1 LRRLI
6 HVPIVHGQ
14 ADLGPIRERVRQAYI
29 EKGGEAAWKA
39 SREALAEFWDAMEIA
54 MDRIPLDFTKVRLY
68 QDGLPVCG
76 LEEKIVRDLAQQGG
90 ANYRILLKLAERGAK
105 IEGTEDPDL
114 LRKEY
119 ELIMA
124 SVRTGAGSLGADAAK
139 DGNAGVFRDLLERRD
154 RFIAQRIDKTLQ
166 AGETGILFLGA
177 LHRAT
182 AMLPDTIRVTSLSE
196 FLRAGGANS
205 SDISSGY
212 SARQDTIG
220 N

>member
-1 LRRLI
+1 MRRLI
-6 HVPIVHGQ
+6 HVPIVHSQ
-14 ADLGPIRERVRQAYI
+14 ADLGPIQESVRQAYI
-29 EKGGEAAWKA
+29 EKGGEEAWKA
-39 SREALAEFWDAMEIA
+39 SRAALAEFWNAMEIA
-54 MDRIPLDFTKVRLY
+54 MDRLPIDSTKLRLY

-119 ELIMA
+119 QLIMV
-124 SVRTGAGSLGADAAK
+124 SLPAGGGTAETDKSESAEI
-139 DGNAGVFRDLLERRD
+139 FRDLLDRRD

-182 AMLPDTIRVTSLSE
+182 EMLPDAIQVISLSE
-196 FLRAGGANS
+196 FLRADGAN
-205 SDISSGY
+205 
-212 SARQDTIG
+212 RT
-220 N
+220 

>member
-6 HVPIVHGQ
+6 HVPIVHSQ
-14 ADLGPIRERVRQAYI
+14 ADLGPVQERVRQAYI
-29 EKGGEAAWKA
+29 EKGGEKAWKE
-39 SREALAEFWDAMEIA
+39 SREALTEFWNALEIA
-54 MDRIPLDFTKVRLY
+54 MHRIPLDFTKVRLY

-105 IEGTEDPDL
+105 IEGTEDADL

-124 SVRTGAGSLGADAAK
+124 GVHAGAGSLGADMDT
-139 DGNAGVFRDLLERRD
+139 DGNAEVLRDLLDRRD
-154 RFIAQRIDKTLQ
+154 RFVAQRIDKTLQ

-177 LHRAT
+177 LHHAA
-182 AMLPDTIRVTSLSE
+182 AMLPDTIQVMSLSE
-196 FLRAGGANS
+196 FLRASPPG
-205 SDISSGY
+205 
-212 SARQDTIG
+212 RR
-220 N
+220 

>member
-6 HVPIVHGQ
+6 HVPIVHSQ
-14 ADLGPIRERVRQAYI
+14 ADLGPIQERVRQAYI

-39 SREALAEFWDAMEIA
+39 SRAALAEFWNAMEIA
-54 MDRIPLDFTKVRLY
+54 MDRLPVDFAKLRLY

-90 ANYRILLKLAERGAK
+90 VNYRILLKLAERGAK

-119 ELIMA
+119 QLIMDGLHA
-124 SVRTGAGSLGADAAK
+124 NVGSLGADAAK
-139 DGNAGVFRDLLERRD
+139 DGNAEILRDLLDRRD

-182 AMLPDTIRVTSLSE
+182 VMLPGTIEVLSLSE
-196 FLRAGGANS
+196 FLRTDAANPLMS
-205 SDISSGY
+205 
-212 SARQDTIG
+212 
-220 N
+220 

>member
-6 HVPIVHGQ
+6 HVPIVHSQ
-14 ADLGPIRERVRQAYI
+14 ADLGPIQERVRQAYI
-29 EKGGEAAWKA
+29 EKGGEEAWKA
-39 SREALAEFWDAMEIA
+39 SREALAEFWNAMEIA
-54 MDRIPLDFTKVRLY
+54 MDGIALDFAKVRLY

-90 ANYRILLKLAERGAK
+90 ANYRILLKLKGRGAK

-124 SVRTGAGSLGADAAK
+124 GIHTGAGSLGADAVK
-139 DGNAGVFRDLLERRD
+139 DGNAGVLRDLLDRRD
-154 RFIAQRIDKTLQ
+154 RFIVQRIDRTLQ

-177 LHRAT
+177 LHRAA
-182 AMLPDTIRVTSLSE
+182 AMLPGTIQVTSLSE
-196 FLRAGGANS
+196 FLHVGDGL
-205 SDISSGY
+205 
-212 SARQDTIG
+212 
-220 N
+220 